1 MTKMLDLITDT
12 ICSSK
17 HPFHQVDNRP
27 KKPQKNRYERRKIKE
42 IIRLGNWGDEAQV

>member
-1 MTKMLDLITDT
+1 MTKTLDLIAET
-12 ICSSK
+12 IRDQR

-42 IIRLGNWGDEAQV
+42 IIRLSDWAAEVQV